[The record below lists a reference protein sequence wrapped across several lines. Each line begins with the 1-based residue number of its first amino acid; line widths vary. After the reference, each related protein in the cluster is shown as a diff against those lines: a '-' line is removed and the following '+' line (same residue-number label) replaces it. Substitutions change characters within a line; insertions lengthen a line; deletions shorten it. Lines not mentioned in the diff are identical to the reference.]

1 MQFISLIITLFI
13 MKKSKKIQKP
23 FFSKFLEAQQ
33 IESTENI
40 KGGKNDVTMKAP
52 SDQDEV

>member
-1 MQFISLIITLFI
+1 